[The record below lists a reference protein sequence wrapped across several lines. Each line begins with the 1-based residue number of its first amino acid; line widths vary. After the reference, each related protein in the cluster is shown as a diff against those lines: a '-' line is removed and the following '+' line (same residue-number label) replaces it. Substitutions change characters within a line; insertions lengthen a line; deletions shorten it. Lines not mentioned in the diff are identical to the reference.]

1 MITESIIPTLLE
13 YEQEIIRQIGQPMSH
28 KRGSIIFRLG
38 DAADRVFMIEQG
50 WVKIFRL
57 TTEGRHVAVG
67 SIRHPG
73 ELMGLAEA
81 LHGGERSC
89 YAGAISDVELIVV
102 RRDEFQEMLLC
113 EPHLAIKIARLLAT
127 RMREAESSIH
137 ELVSR
142 SVPGRLA
149 AMLIKMGQR
158 YGESIDGRTRINLNL
173 THEELAS
180 MIGSSR
186 QTVTSL
192 MAMFREENSISV
204 KGKEISI
211 IDPQKLVNWVI

>member
-1 MITESIIPTLLE
+1 MESITPTLLE
-13 YEQEIIRQIGQPMSH
+13 YEQEIIRQIGQPVFH
-28 KRGSIIFRLG
+28 KKGSIIFRLG
-38 DAADRVFMIEQG
+38 DAADRVFMIERG
-50 WVKIFRL
+50 LVKIFRL
-57 TTEGRHVAVG
+57 TTDGRHIAVG

-81 LHGGERSC
+81 LQGGERSC
-89 YAGAISDVELIVV
+89 YAGAINDVELVVV
-102 RRDEFQEMLLC
+102 RRDDFQEMLLC
-113 EPHLAIKIARLLAT
+113 EPHLAIKIARMLAT

-149 AMLIKMGQR
+149 AMLIKLGRR
-158 YGESIDGRTRINLNL
+158 YGEQMDGGGTRINLNL

-192 MAMFREENSISV
+192 MAMFRDENSISV

-211 IDPQKLVNWVI
+211 TDPQKLANWIV

>member
-1 MITESIIPTLLE
+1 MESITPTLLE
-13 YEQEIIRQIGQPMSH
+13 YEQEIIKQIGQPVFH
-28 KRGSIIFRLG
+28 KRGSIIFSLG
-38 DAADRVFMIEQG
+38 DAADRVFMIERG
-50 WVKIFRL
+50 LVKIYRL
-57 TTEGRHVAVG
+57 TTDGRHITVG

-89 YAGAISDVELIVV
+89 YAGAINNVELIVV
-102 RRDEFQEMLLC
+102 RRNDFQEMLLC
-113 EPHLAIKIARLLAT
+113 KPHLAIKIARMLAI

-137 ELVSR
+137 ELVSL

-149 AMLIKMGQR
+149 SMLIKMGQR
-158 YGESIDGRTRINLNL
+158 FGEPIDGGTRINLNL

-186 QTVTSL
+186 QTVTSM
-192 MAMFREENSISV
+192 MAIFREENSISI

-211 IDPQKLVNWVI
+211 IDPQKLANWIV